1 MKQGKT
7 DIHDKILRET
17 GFSLLD
23 EGLTIKVRAEG
34 YSMYPSLKPG
44 TVIIIEPYIP
54 GDEPIPGEII
64 AWKRDQDLVV
74 HRVLRIVKNNEGI
87 YYITRGDS
95 CKHEDPP
102 VAAHRIAGKVKI
114 YDPGSIEEIVH
125 VPEIR
130 IKPAYLFNR
139 FRVSVITKLKRLSEI
154 LRKE

>member
-7 DIHDKILRET
+7 DFHDIILRET
-17 GFSLLD
+17 GFGLLD

-54 GDEPIPGEII
+54 GDAPVLGEII

-74 HRVLRIVKNNEGI
+74 HRVVRIVKNNEGI

-95 CKHEDPP
+95 CKHEDQP
-102 VAAHRIAGKVKI
+102 VAASRIAGKVKI
-114 YDPGSIEEIVH
+114 CDPGRNEEIVH
-125 VPEIR
+125 NPEIK
-130 IKPAYLFNR
+130 IKTVYLINR
-139 FRVSVITKLKRLSEI
+139 FRVWVIIKLNRLYKI
-154 LRKE
+154 FRKE

>member
-23 EGLTIKVRAEG
+23 GGLTIKVRADG

-44 TVIIIEPYIP
+44 TVIIIEPCVP
-54 GDEPIPGEII
+54 GDEPVRGEII

-74 HRVLRIVKNNEGI
+74 HRVVRIVKNNEGI

-95 CKHEDPP
+95 CKNEDPP
-102 VAAHRIAGKVKI
+102 VAANRIAGKVKI
-114 YDPGSIEEIVH
+114 CDPGTIVEIVH
-125 VPEIR
+125 KPEIK

-139 FRVSVITKLKRLSEI
+139 FRVLVIIKIKRLSEI